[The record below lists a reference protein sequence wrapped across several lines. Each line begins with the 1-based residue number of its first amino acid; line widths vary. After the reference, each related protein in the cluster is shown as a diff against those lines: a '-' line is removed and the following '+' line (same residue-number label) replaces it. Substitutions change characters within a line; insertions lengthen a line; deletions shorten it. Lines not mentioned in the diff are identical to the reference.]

1 MVNGDKNKKRFFS
14 GNMGWIMFWDSKENV
29 RPPQL
34 SSNKDKLTF
43 VHSPKQNCH
52 PDHIGALDT

>member
-14 GNMGWIMFWDSKENV
+14 GNMGWIMFWDSQENV
-29 RPPQL
+29 RPQL

-43 VHSPKQNCH
+43 VPSPINKIAILT
-52 PDHIGALDT
+52 IGTLDT